1 MVVVFIVSVA
11 LILTVRLVVFIA
23 PAALVVFVR
32 LKLRL
37 VVEEERSLLFNQFF

>member
-37 VVEEERSLLFNQFF
+37 VEEERSLLFNQFF